1 MSIWKHDQINSL
13 IDEKY
18 QLTINEGGTSLIKIF
33 LDRQEQKELGIKDG
47 KTQKLYLKLET
58 MNPNKSFKDRSLAYQ
73 ISYYYSKGKKKLL
86 ISSSGNAAVSAA
98 AYVSLTDMKLA
109 VFVSNKVNKA
119 KLERLNKFVSQNPNI
134 SLNFSMRPKSDA
146 IKYSLNEDYVN
157 LRGSMDE
164 NAVVGFKTISHELF
178 EELTECDAIFV
189 PCSSGTSTVGISQGY
204 DDLKL
209 KAPAL
214 HICQTSKVHPIAKN
228 FDIIYTPTKT
238 SLSDAI
244 VDRVAKREQQVLD
257 IIQNTNGSGWILSD
271 EDIERALKF
280 LKRKTKLPDLT
291 YNGILSFA
299 GLVKA
304 LKRHKQ
310 FTNPVC
316 IISGI

>member
-134 SLNFSMRPKSDA
+134 SLNF
-146 IKYSLNEDYVN
+146 E
-157 LRGSMDE
+157 
-164 NAVVGFKTISHELF
+164 
-178 EELTECDAIFV
+178 
-189 PCSSGTSTVGISQGY
+189 
-204 DDLKL
+204 
-209 KAPAL
+209 
-214 HICQTSKVHPIAKN
+214 
-228 FDIIYTPTKT
+228 
-238 SLSDAI
+238 
-244 VDRVAKREQQVLD
+244 
-257 IIQNTNGSGWILSD
+257 
-271 EDIERALKF
+271 
-280 LKRKTKLPDLT
+280 
-291 YNGILSFA
+291 
-299 GLVKA
+299 
-304 LKRHKQ
+304 
-310 FTNPVC
+310 
-316 IISGI
+316 